1 MKNILVIGGSKGIG
15 REIVNSQLEK
25 GNNCYNFS
33 RTESGI
39 NNQNLIEEKID
50 ILSDELPDIE
60 NIDSVIYCPGSINLK
75 PILQLKEEDFLN
87 DFNINVLGAIKTAK
101 KYLNN
106 LKKGDDPSLLF
117 FSTVAVG
124 QGMPF
129 HSSVSVAKAGI
140 EGLTKSLAAELA
152 PSIRVNCIAPTIT
165 RTDMAQRI
173 LRNEKIEENIAN
185 KHPLK
190 KICEAK
196 DISDMA
202 DFLISHNAKNI
213 TGQIMHVDGGMSTL
227 KI

>member
-33 RTESGI
+33 RTESGLY
-39 NNQNLIEEKID
+39 NQNLTEEKID
-50 ILSDELPDIE
+50 ILSDDLPDIE

-75 PILQLKEEDFLN
+75 PILQLKEEDFVN
-87 DFNINVLGAIKTAK
+87 DFNINVLGAIKTVK
-101 KYLNN
+101 TYLNN

>member
-1 MKNILVIGGSKGIG
+1 MKNILVIGGSRGIG

-50 ILSDELPDIE
+50 ILSDDLPEIE

-75 PILQLKEEDFLN
+75 PILQLKEEDFVN
-87 DFNINVLGAIKTAK
+87 DFNINVLGAIKTVK

-117 FSTVAVG
+117 FSTVAVR

-202 DFLISHNAKNI
+202 DFLISPNAKNI
-213 TGQIMHVDGGMSTL
+213 TGQIMHIDGGMSTL